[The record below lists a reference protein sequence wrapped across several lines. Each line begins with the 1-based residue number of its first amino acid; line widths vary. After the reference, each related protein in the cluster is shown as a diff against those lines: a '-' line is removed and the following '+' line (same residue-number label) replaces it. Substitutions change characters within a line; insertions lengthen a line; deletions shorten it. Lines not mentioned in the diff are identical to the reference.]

1 MSLFGKWQVIT
12 AKAAGQALPEALV
25 NTMQLTLTQTTYT
38 VSVAGTPDKGTVE
51 VDESAAP
58 PRLTITGTD
67 GPNAG
72 SRIKAI
78 YELRGDDLTIAY
90 DRSGEA
96 FPEDFESR
104 AGRNDF
110 VAVYKRQTTQ

>member
-1 MSLFGKWQVIT
+1 MSRFGTWQVIT
-12 AKAAGQALPEALV
+12 AKAAGEALPDTLV
-25 NTMQLTLTQTTYT
+25 KTMLLTLTETTYT
-38 VSVAGTPDKGTVE
+38 VSVAGTPDKGIVE
-51 VDESAAP
+51 VDESASP

-72 SRIKAI
+72 STIKAI
-78 YELRGDDLTIAY
+78 YALNGDDLTIAY

-104 AGRNDF
+104 AGKNDF
-110 VAVYKRQTTQ
+110 VAVYRRA

>member
-1 MSLFGKWQVIT
+1 MSLFGTWQVIT
-12 AKAAGQALPEALV
+12 AKAAGQALPEALI
-25 NTMQLTLTQTTYT
+25 NTMQLTLTETAYT
-38 VSVAGTPDKGTVE
+38 VSVAGTPDKGTVV

-58 PRLTITGTD
+58 RRLTITGTD

-72 SRIKAI
+72 STIKAI
-78 YELRGDDLTIAY
+78 YALNGDDLTIAY

-104 AGRNDF
+104 AGKNDF
-110 VAVYKRQTTQ
+110 VAVYRRA